1 MPNEIHG
8 VCERVSDYGSVQAD
22 ARFICFRRLQAYAV
36 GTVTIRY
43 VD

>member
-8 VCERVSDYGSVQAD
+8 VCERASDNGSVQAD
-22 ARFICFRRLQAYAV
+22 ARFICFRPLQAYAV
-36 GTVTIRY
+36 RTVTVRY